1 MAARSIIIGTLTFLL
16 VAAAAPA
23 LPQWLVSLATVAFAN
38 ALVVLG
44 LVILWRAGLVPFGQA
59 LYYAIGAYTVALIG
73 RYSEMRDVFLMI
85 AAAAVLSG
93 LTAFLTGLLL
103 ARYREIFFAM
113 LSLAMSMIL
122 YSVLVKT
129 ETLGSTDGFHVEQPT
144 YLGYA
149 PQGNM
154 HLLVLF
160 WLVLACGAL
169 SALLVSFYFRS
180 VAGSL
185 AVPVRD
191 SEIRLEFL
199 GVSVNRLIHLNLVI
213 AGTLAGIG
221 GALAAFAVEHVDPDM
236 SYWTTSGGFVFVTIL
251 AGAGSV
257 AAAFVG
263 SFVFEL
269 LKSIA
274 YDLLPGTWQMF
285 LGAALLV
292 TILFLPE
299 GIGSLFVRL
308 RRRPEAKAMGANMG
322 ANMDAKST
330 SVLS

>member
-1 MAARSIIIGTLTFLL
+1 MALRSIVIGALAFVL
-16 VAAAAPA
+16 VAAVAPA
-23 LPQWLVSLATVAFAN
+23 LPAWLVSLATVAFAN

-44 LVILWRAGLVPFGQA
+44 LIILWRAGLVPFGQA
-59 LYYAIGAYTVALIG
+59 LFYAVGAYAVALLG
-73 RYSEMRDVFLMI
+73 RYAGTRDVLVMI
-85 AAAAVLSG
+85 AAGAALSG
-93 LTAFLTGLLL
+93 LTAFLAGFLL
-103 ARYREIFFAM
+103 ARYREIFFSM

-122 YSVLVKT
+122 YGVLVKT

-154 HLLVLF
+154 RLLALF
-160 WLVLACGAL
+160 WLVLAFCAL
-169 SALLVSFYFRS
+169 SALLVSLYFRS
-180 VAGSL
+180 VAGAL

-191 SEIRLEFL
+191 SEIRVEFL

-221 GALAAFAVEHVDPDM
+221 GALAAFAIEHVDPDM

-251 AGAGSV
+251 AGAGTV

-274 YDLLPGTWQMF
+274 YDILPGTWQIF
-285 LGAALLV
+285 LGSALLL

-299 GIGSLFVRL
+299 GIGSLFARL
-308 RRRPEAKAMGANMG
+308 RRRPQL
-322 ANMDAKST
+322 T
-330 SVLS
+330 S

>member
-1 MAARSIIIGTLTFLL
+1 MVPRSIVIGTLGFLL
-16 VAAAAPA
+16 LAAGAPA
-23 LPQWLVSLATVAFAN
+23 LPAWLVSLTTLAFAN

-44 LVILWRAGLVPFGQA
+44 LIILWRAGLVPFGQA
-59 LYYAIGAYTVALIG
+59 LFYAIGAYAVALLA
-73 RYSEMRDVFLMI
+73 RYTGLHDVLVLI
-85 AAAAVLSG
+85 AAGAALSAFA
-93 LTAFLTGLLL
+93 AFLVGFLL

-122 YSVLVKT
+122 YGVLVNT
-129 ETLGSTDGFHVEQPT
+129 ETLGSTDGFHVEAPT

-149 PQGNM
+149 PQGEM
-154 HLLVLF
+154 HLLLLF
-160 WLVLACGAL
+160 WLVLAICAA
-169 SALLVSFYFRS
+169 SALLVSLYFRS
-180 VAGSL
+180 IAGSL

-199 GVSVNRLIHLNLVI
+199 GISVNRLIHFKLVI

-221 GALAAFAVEHVDPDM
+221 GALAALSIEHVDPDM

-269 LKSIA
+269 LKSTA
-274 YDLLPGTWQMF
+274 YDLLPGTWQFF
-285 LGAALLV
+285 LGAMLLI

-299 GIGSLFVRL
+299 GIGSLFTRL
-308 RRRPEAKAMGANMG
+308 RGRPKP
-322 ANMDAKST
+322 KSM
-330 SVLS
+330 SAPS